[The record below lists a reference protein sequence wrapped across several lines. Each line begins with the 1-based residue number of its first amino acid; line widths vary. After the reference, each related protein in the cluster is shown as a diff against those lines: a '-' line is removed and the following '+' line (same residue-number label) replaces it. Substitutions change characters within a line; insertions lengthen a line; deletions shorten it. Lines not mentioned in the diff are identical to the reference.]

1 MRMAV
6 GAGGALGLDGTQTFW
21 ALLLVGATVATLL
34 GRLVLKWLGRRHV
47 ARRSSDQLLT
57 LEAMWL
63 LFAVVQSVGFAFEGL
78 AWLAAGPL
86 AFLAWKL
93 TTVAGQVNNRV
104 QVYPAALFIFTGLVY
119 YLLCTLLELG
129 VKRWQRR
136 HLLPTN

>member
-1 MRMAV
+1 V
-6 GAGGALGLDGTQTFW
+6 P
-21 ALLLVGATVATLL
+21 
-34 GRLVLKWLGRRHV
+34 
-47 ARRSSDQLLT
+47 
-57 LEAMWL
+57 E
-63 LFAVVQSVGFAFEGL
+63 
-78 AWLAAGPL
+78 
-86 AFLAWKL
+86 L